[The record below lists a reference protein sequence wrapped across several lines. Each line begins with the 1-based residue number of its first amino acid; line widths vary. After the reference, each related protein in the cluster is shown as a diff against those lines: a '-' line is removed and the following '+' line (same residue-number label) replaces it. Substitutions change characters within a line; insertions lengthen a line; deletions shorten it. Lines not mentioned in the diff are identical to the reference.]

1 MPDPKFTW
9 LDGKLVPIA
18 KATIPIGTHSLHYG
32 SSIFEGIRAYGSPAG
47 PKVLF
52 LDAHVQRLFA
62 SARMMRMELPY
73 SMDEMRK
80 AIFSTIKKNGHAAC
94 YIRPICFRG
103 DESLSVNPRRASVRC
118 AIMTMEI
125 GAYLG
130 QEALERGIDTGVSS
144 WRRTPPGVGLPN
156 GKIGGQY
163 VNSSLMAMEAQ
174 DHGYVEAIAL
184 DMQGFV
190 SEGSGENIF
199 VVHNG
204 VVYTPPM
211 AGSILLG
218 ITRAGIL
225 QLAKHLGYEVR
236 EQNFT
241 REFLYICDEAFFT
254 GTAAEITPIRSI
266 DKVKL
271 GAGARGPI
279 TKHIQDTFFDI
290 VHSKVDDAWGWLTP
304 VK

>member
-1 MPDPKFTW
+1 MPEPKYVW
-9 LDGKLVPIA
+9 MDGKLIPSARATVPIS
-18 KATIPIGTHSLHYG
+18 THSLHYG
-32 SSIFEGIRAYGSPAG
+32 SSIFEGVRAYASPDG

-52 LDAHVQRLFA
+52 LDSHVQRLFA
-62 SARMMRMELPY
+62 SASMMRMDLPY
-73 SMDEMRK
+73 SQAEMRG
-80 AIFSTIKKNGHAAC
+80 AILHTIKKNNHAAC
-94 YIRPICFRG
+94 YVRPICFRG
-103 DESLSVNPRRASVRC
+103 DESLSVNPRRASVRV

-130 QEALERGIDTGVSS
+130 QEALERGIDAGVSS
-144 WRRTPPGVGLPN
+144 WRRNPPGVGLPN

-163 VNSSLMAMEAQ
+163 LNSSLMAMEAQ

-184 DMQGFV
+184 DQSGFV

-199 VVHNG
+199 VVQNG
-204 VVYTPPM
+204 VIYTPPM

-218 ITRAGIL
+218 ITRAAVI

-236 EQNFT
+236 EQNFS
-241 REFLYICDEAFFT
+241 REFLYICEEAFFT

-271 GAGARGPI
+271 GQGSRGPI
-279 TKHIQDTFFDI
+279 TKHIQQTFFDI
-290 VHSKVDDAWGWLTP
+290 VQSKIEDEWGWLTP
-304 VK
+304 VR